1 MHFFRLF
8 LGENQV
14 SGKESFLPRSKKIA
28 GNLPKIFYFCPILP
42 AVWSVLVMALYPAG
56 TIFELFEKKGVFF
69 QKKGDFFEKII
80 RMNFLGCLLS
90 IWMKK
95 PQKTDFSRPNRFFY

>member
-42 AVWSVLVMALYPAG
+42 AV
-56 TIFELFEKKGVFF
+56 
-69 QKKGDFFEKII
+69 
-80 RMNFLGCLLS
+80 
-90 IWMKK
+90 
-95 PQKTDFSRPNRFFY
+95 